1 MYKLELDKN
10 GIIRGKC
17 SSVATIE
24 QMIAV
29 GWEGPFVSDEIGRN
43 INLPAEP
50 IYEGENIIDGVHRPD
65 LLPPVTLEVTPTTD
79 ERIAA
84 LEAELSAL
92 KKEQTLL
99 KVMKNA
105 I

>member
-17 SSVATIE
+17 SSGATIE
-24 QMIAV
+24 QMIKV
-29 GWEGPFVSDEIGRN
+29 GWEGPFVSDEIGTS
-43 INLPAEP
+43 IELPAEP
-50 IYEGENIIDGVHRPD
+50 IYEGKSIIGGTHRPD
-65 LLPPVTLEVTPTTD
+65 LLPPVTLEVTPTAD

-84 LEAELSAL
+84 LEAELGAL
-92 KKEQTLL
+92 KKEQALL

>member
-1 MYKLELDKN
+1 MYALEIDQN

-17 SSVATIE
+17 FIQGTAEQIE
-24 QMIAV
+24 QLGV
-29 GWEGPFVSDEIGRN
+29 PGPYVSNGIGDGL
-43 INLPAEP
+43 ILPAEP
-50 IYEGENIIDGVHRPD
+50 VYDGENIIGGKHRPD
-65 LLPPVTLEVTPTTD
+65 LLAPVTLEVTPTAD

-84 LEAELSAL
+84 LEAELGAL
-92 KKEQTLL
+92 KKEQALL